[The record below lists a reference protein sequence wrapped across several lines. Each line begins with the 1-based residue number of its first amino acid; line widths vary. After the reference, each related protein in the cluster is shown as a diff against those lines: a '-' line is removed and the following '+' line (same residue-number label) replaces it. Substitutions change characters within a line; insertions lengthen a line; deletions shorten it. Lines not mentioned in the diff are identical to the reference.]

1 MKVSYQPPPLGTLPS
16 VKDLIPFSGI
26 ADDSSGT
33 CAARERKKMNYE
45 GQGQYKGTLRARI
58 SRYPKGGGGLKI
70 TTGKSHA

>member
-33 CAARERKKMNYE
+33 CAARERRTE
-45 GQGQYKGTLRARI
+45 EVEKGATPVAEPNPTPRPI
-58 SRYPKGGGGLKI
+58 FS
-70 TTGKSHA
+70 S